1 MEFCDVCCEKFNK
14 SNHKRVICPFC
25 DLNSCRKCSQKY
37 LISVPDKPHC
47 MGCKHE
53 HNRELVSRYC
63 SALFV
68 NRELKKHRENVL
80 FECEKARLPETQKYV
95 KRELEMRSLRTT
107 YIYMYYIL
115 TNIYRIDELDV
126 HAKSSLKDVIRHT
139 MHNDIYDKLQILR
152 NNDISNDTNV
162 RLYSIKCP
170 DNTCRGFLD
179 DDRVCGIC
187 KMSFCKHC
195 NERDSPN
202 HKCDNNLVKTLKMI
216 NRDTKPCPRC
226 NAPIY
231 KIEGCSQMWCTQ
243 CHVTFDW
250 KTGFIETGR
259 IHNPHYF
266 EFKKRGREH
275 GDIPCGG
282 CPTYRELLSIDSSND
297 ILNISSTLINLTY
310 ELTYKFAFE
319 YEDNIHLRM
328 KYLLNEISEKNVKK
342 ELQRRDKHNE
352 KTSDIRDIYNMYIDT
367 VSDLL
372 RQYVLD
378 RTKEFE
384 ILCHINELTA
394 YTNCVLSN
402 IRNIYRCRIP
412 CNIMLDLSI

>member
-1 MEFCDVCCEKFNK
+1 
-14 SNHKRVICPFC
+14 
-25 DLNSCRKCSQKY
+25 
-37 LISVPDKPHC
+37 VPDKPHC

-162 RLYSIKCP
+162 RVYSIKCP

-394 YTNCVLSN
+394 YTNSVLSN